1 MNAGYVYI
9 LINHSM
15 PGLIKIGKT
24 LRDTRARAR
33 ELSTTGVPIPFQIAF
48 EIFSEEHDRLEAL
61 AQNEL
66 ADFRVSQNREFFR
79 YPLNKAI
86 KLLQELN
93 TPAQHSESVFSAE
106 DITDRLRRKY
116 GSYLK
121 PDIVSV
127 RLVQPGDRV
136 WLEITQ
142 EEEIA
147 GYLKDQVITRT
158 DLGFISDGP
167 EVGPFFQPKD
177 NVSINADRFV
187 EEFDPYSIINTTDL
201 FHDEACRHIDE
212 NHRQKSRV

>member
-1 MNAGYVYI
+1 VFPP
-9 LINHSM
+9 LFKLH
-15 PGLIKIGKT
+15 
-24 LRDTRARAR
+24 LRSSLKNTTDLRA
-33 ELSTTGVPIPFQIAF
+33 LV
-48 EIFSEEHDRLEAL
+48 
-61 AQNEL
+61 QNEL

-79 YPLNKAI
+79 YPLHKAI

-106 DITDRLRRKY
+106 DITDRLRRKH

-136 WLEITQ
+136 WLEIAQ

-147 GYLKDQVITRT
+147 GYLKDQIITRT

-167 EVGPFFQPKD
+167 DVGLFF
-177 NVSINADRFV
+177 
-187 EEFDPYSIINTTDL
+187 
-201 FHDEACRHIDE
+201 
-212 NHRQKSRV
+212 

>member
-15 PGLIKIGKT
+15 PGMLKIGKT
-24 LRDTRARAR
+24 LRDTRTRAR
-33 ELSTTGVPIPFQIAF
+33 ELSTTGVPTAFQVAF

-61 AQNEL
+61 VQNEL

-79 YPLNKAI
+79 YPLHQAI

-93 TPAQHSESVFSAE
+93 TPAQHRESVFSAE
-106 DITDRLRRKY
+106 DVTDRLRRKH
-116 GSYLK
+116 GGYLK

-142 EEEIA
+142 EVEIA

-167 EVGPFFQPKD
+167 DVGLFFQPKD
-177 NVSINADRFV
+177 SVSINADRFV
-187 EEFDPYSIINTTDL
+187 EEFDPYSISNTTDL
-201 FHDEACRHIDE
+201 FHDEACRQIEED
-212 NHRQKSRV
+212 HRQKSGI